1 MKYQRDSEEYKMNR
15 AAFRELEEVIPMT
28 SIERSQFFH
37 WILTGHDLD
46 SNPWDYFEPDGSPM
60 NYLKALRI
68 RCGYSHGPWDSWE
81 YAVHLILH
89 SENDVQRETIW

>member
-1 MKYQRDSEEYKMNR
+1 MRYQRDSDDFKINR
-15 AAFRELEEVIPMT
+15 VACREMEEVVPMT
-28 SIERSQFFH
+28 SIERSQLRH
-37 WILTGHDLD
+37 WVLTGHDLD
-46 SNPWDYFEPDGSPM
+46 SNPWDYFEPDRSPM

-89 SENDVQRETIW
+89 SKNDEQQETLW